1 VAGRGR
7 GYARGAR
14 RRLRGAP
21 RVSDR
26 FAIVVDGT
34 ACLTKD
40 LEREFDVRWLP
51 LHVDI
56 GKETFTANVDLS
68 AEQFYAKIAA
78 PGVITGTSQPSMGEC
93 RDVYDA
99 IVRGGTTKLLVLT
112 VATEL
117 SGTFS
122 VATTTAQAMP
132 GVRVEVV
139 DTRSLAGGISLIAT
153 AVGRLRRAG
162 GSFDDAVALAR
173 RMSGKIAILAVA
185 DTLEYLKRS
194 GRVSGAAALFGSM
207 LQVKPI
213 LEVKDGVVHPLDK
226 VRTRDKAVARLKE
239 VVSERVPE
247 GSRLH
252 ACTLHTNEPERAR
265 ELGEWVQERFH
276 CVEHWVAEAGPVIGA
291 RAGPGVIGLCWYRE
305 DETK

>member
-1 VAGRGR
+1 MA
-7 GYARGAR
+7 
-14 RRLRGAP
+14 
-21 RVSDR
+21 DR
-26 FAIVVDGT
+26 FAIVMDGT

-56 GKETFTANVDLS
+56 GRETFTANVDLS
-68 AEQFYAKIAA
+68 ADEFYAKIAA

-99 IVRGGTTKLLVLT
+99 IVAEGITKLLVLT
-112 VATEL
+112 IATEL

-132 GVRVEVV
+132 GVRIEVI

-153 AVGRLRRAG
+153 AVGRLRRSG
-162 GSFDDAVALAR
+162 GSFDDAVALSRKMA
-173 RMSGKIAILAVA
+173 GHVPVLAVA

-213 LEVKDGVVHPLDK
+213 LEVKDGIVHPLDK
-226 VRTRDKAVARLKE
+226 VRTREKAVARMKE
-239 VVSERVPE
+239 VMSERVPA
-247 GSRLH
+247 GSRIH
-252 ACTLHTNEPERAR
+252 ACTLHTNEPERAIAV
-265 ELGEWVQERFH
+265 GEWVQERFH
-276 CVEHWVAEAGPVIGA
+276 CVEHWIAEAGPVIGA
-291 RAGPGVIGLCWYRE
+291 RAGPGVVGLCWYRE
-305 DETK
+305 DQT